1 MEGQIHPRPPALGP
15 GRSSPSAH
23 QLREQILF
31 ARVGASRVNRA
42 PVELDRCEHVE
53 RFRIGGCGPVH
64 MHLPM
69 ADGILEIDHLDAAV
83 GPSEEKALLAK
94 RTFELVTKLRVTHD
108 HASWEIGYGSIS
120 SMTRG
125 ES

>member
-1 MEGQIHPRPPALGP
+1 MEGQIDPRPPALGP
-15 GRSSPSAH
+15 GRPSPSAH

-42 PVELDRCEHVE
+42 PVELDRGEHVE
-53 RFRIGGCGPVH
+53 RIRIGGCGPMH

-69 ADGILEIDHLDAAV
+69 AGGILEIDRLDAAV

-94 RTFELVTKLRVTHD
+94 RTFELVTKLHVTHD
-108 HASWEIGYGSIS
+108 HASWKSVTVAS
-120 SMTRG
+120 PA
-125 ES
+125 